1 MCLNV
6 TFVSTLLV
14 LLWNRIVFDQFMY
27 FDKSSLYLIV
37 SKIIP
42 TYRFSS
48 LCAMK
53 RYRRSIG

>member
-6 TFVSTLLV
+6 TFICTLPV

-27 FDKSSLYLIV
+27 FDRSSLYLIV

-42 TYRFSS
+42 TYRFSFV
-48 LCAMK
+48 CHEE
-53 RYRRSIG
+53 I